1 MKFYESYPLDK
12 ITPADYNPR
21 RIRQDAYEKL
31 KESLLKFGVV
41 KAVISNLDGTIV
53 AGHQR
58 TRAMKEVGIKEAP
71 CFILEKNVSL
81 QDEIKFNLMHNSV
94 ETETCIV
101 RINGAEELPFGF
113 SLVKNKDI
121 VIDKKGNATTSKEI
135 CKLLYKYG
143 DYGNAIIDEKGFS
156 IHNSDYAFCCKILGK
171 DLIVYKMQNSIVK
184 EFCEYMNIEYGD
196 YCYEALNI
204 KPYGQTHCQLSRS
217 DSALRSTLY
226 RDKILGKIEKEKRIV
241 DFGSGK
247 CFYIQKLKKEGF
259 KAHWYEPFYKSPG
272 TEKLNVSE
280 VVKMIQDLKQDVEK
294 NGLYDVVILDSV
306 INSVTS
312 NDYED
317 WVLTT
322 CNALCSKDGT
332 FYMAT
337 RNKQFTDDIS
347 TSTRNRD
354 QRRYVEFLDKDNFS
368 ATFRKG
374 VWTLQHFHTK
384 DSLEKL
390 LLKYFREVAVD
401 DRNRSQLHAVCK
413 SPKKLDIERYEK
425 ALNIEFNLE
434 YPNNY
439 YHNQHHEL
447 VSTILNELKSN

>member
-1 MKFYESYPLDK
+1 MKFYDNYPLDK

-21 RIRQDAYEKL
+21 RIKQDAYEKL

-58 TRAMKEVGIKEAP
+58 TRAMKDVGIKNAP
-71 CFILEKNVSL
+71 VFILEKNVAL

-94 ETETCIV
+94 ETETCKV
-101 RINGAEELPFGF
+101 RINNAEKLPFGF
-113 SLVKNKDI
+113 STIKNEDI
-121 VIDKKGNATTSKEI
+121 IIEHKGNATCLKEI
-135 CKLLYKYG
+135 CKLLNKYG
-143 DYGNAIIDEKGFS
+143 DYGNAIIDEQGLS
-156 IHNSDYAFCCKILGK
+156 IHNSDYAFCCKLLGK
-171 DLIVYKMQNSIVK
+171 DLVVYKMENSIIK
-184 EFCEYMNIEYGD
+184 EFCDYMNIEYGD

-217 DSALRSTLY
+217 DNANRSTLY
-226 RDKILGKIEKEKRIV
+226 RKLVLPNINKDQRIV

-247 CFYIQKLKKEGF
+247 SFYISQLKEQGY
-259 KAHWYEPFYKSPG
+259 KAHWYEPFFKTPG

-280 VVKMIQDLKQDVEK
+280 VIKMIDDLQDDISK
-294 NGLYDVVILDSV
+294 NGRYDVVVLDSV
-306 INSVTS
+306 INSITS

-322 CNALCSKDGT
+322 CNALCGEDGV
-332 FYMAT
+332 FYTAT
-337 RNKQFTDDIS
+337 RNIKLSEMLANTSQSRAKQ
-347 TSTRNRD
+347 
-354 QRRYVEFLDKDNFS
+354 RYIEFLDKDNFS

-374 VWTLQHFHTK
+374 VWTLQKFHSKET
-384 DSLEKL
+384 LTNL
-390 LLKYFREVAVD
+390 LLKYFYDVKVD
-401 DRNRSQLHAVCK
+401 DRDNSQLKAVCRK
-413 SPKKLDIERYEK
+413 PKKLDIEHYRT

-439 YHNQHHEL
+439 RHNKHHEL
-447 VSTILNELKSN
+447 VKTILDGIENS